1 MGFLGVK
8 KSESKLK
15 LKVNEK
21 DKLVKKFEIFS
32 SNLTKEGEFYIKNN
46 LALFMISLLALY
58 NYDTTLKLIYLPIL
72 LSNKFL
78 SNVGLITNL
87 LNDL

>member
-1 MGFLGVK
+1 MRFLGLK
-8 KSESKLK
+8 KNESKLK

-21 DKLVKKFEIFS
+21 DKLVKKFTNFS

-58 NYDTTLKLIYLPIL
+58 NYDTTLKVMYLPIL
-72 LSNKFL
+72 LGNKFL

>member
-1 MGFLGVK
+1 MQFLGFK
-8 KSESKLK
+8 KRDSKLK
-15 LKVNEK
+15 LKVNDK
-21 DKLVKKFEIFS
+21 DKLVKKISNFS

-46 LALFMISLLALY
+46 LGLFMVCLIAVY
-58 NYDTTLKLIYLPIL
+58 NYDTTFKLMYLPIL
-72 LSNKFL
+72 LGNKFL

>member
-1 MGFLGVK
+1 MHILGLK

-15 LKVNEK
+15 IKVNEK
-21 DKLVKKFEIFS
+21 DKLVKKFTNFS

-58 NYDTTLKLIYLPIL
+58 NYDTTLKVMYLPIL
-72 LSNKFL
+72 LGNKFL

>member
-1 MGFLGVK
+1 MRFLGLK

-15 LKVNEK
+15 IKVNEK
-21 DKLVKKFEIFS
+21 DKLVKKFTNFS

-58 NYDTTLKLIYLPIL
+58 NYNTTLKVMYLPIL
-72 LSNKFL
+72 LGNKFL

>member
-1 MGFLGVK
+1 MRFLGFK
-8 KSESKLK
+8 KNESKLK
-15 LKVNEK
+15 LKVDEK
-21 DKLVKKFEIFS
+21 DKIIKQFTNFS
-32 SNLTKEGEFYIKNN
+32 LKLTKEGEFYIKNN
-46 LALFMISLLALY
+46 LVLFIISLLALY
-58 NYDTTLKLIYLPIL
+58 NYDTTLKVMYLPIL

>member
-1 MGFLGVK
+1 MRFLGVK

-21 DKLVKKFEIFS
+21 DKLVKKFTNFS

-58 NYDTTLKLIYLPIL
+58 NYDTTLKIIYLPIL
-72 LSNKFL
+72 LGNKFL

>member
-1 MGFLGVK
+1 MRFSRLK

-21 DKLVKKFEIFS
+21 DKLVNKIKNFS

-58 NYDTTLKLIYLPIL
+58 NYDTSLKIIYLPIL
-72 LSNKFL
+72 LGNKFL

-87 LNDL
+87 VNDL

>member
-1 MGFLGVK
+1 MRFLEVK
-8 KSESKLK
+8 KIESKLK

-21 DKLVKKFEIFS
+21 DKLVKKFTNFS
-32 SNLTKEGEFYIKNN
+32 SNLTKEVEFYIKNN

-58 NYDTTLKLIYLPIL
+58 NYDTTLKVMYLPIL
-72 LSNKFL
+72 LGNKFL